1 MSFKTVYI
9 IEGNNFKEIFM
20 RDERINKLAKGLVN
34 YSVNLK
40 KGEKVF
46 IEATDV
52 PEELVCALLENVYAA
67 GGIPYVK
74 LVSNRVQRSLLMGA
88 GEESI
93 KKLAEYEAH
102 IMNDM
107 DAYIGVRGFKN
118 NFELSDV
125 PSETSALY
133 QREFFYPVHH
143 EIRVKKTK
151 WVILRYP
158 TDGMSQ
164 LSEMSTEKFEDFYFD
179 VCTLDY
185 AKMSKAMD
193 PLVELM
199 NKTDK
204 VRLVAKNTDITFS
217 IKGMPA
223 IKCAG
228 GCNIPDGEV
237 YTAPVKDSVNGLI
250 TYNAPS
256 MQGGKK
262 FENISLTF
270 KDGKIINAA
279 CDGDNEALNKVFD
292 TDEGA
297 RYVGEFAIGVNP
309 YVTAPM
315 LDTLFDEKISGS
327 IHFTPGCCYDDA
339 YNGNQSGVHW
349 DLVLIMTPE
358 FGGGEI
364 WFDDV
369 LIRKDGRFVLD
380 SLKCLNAENLK

>member
-9 IEGNNFKEIFM
+9 IKGNNFKEIFM

-46 IEATDV
+46 IEAIDV

-237 YTAPVKDSVNGLI
+237 YTAPVKDSVNGVI

-262 FENISLTF
+262 YENISLTF